1 MSKLI
6 GKTIKLKNFYFLFF
20 VLELMQRRS
29 HSYEPGNIL
38 IDGGNIPLV
47 DLYPTIIIDE
57 SGTTI

>member
-6 GKTIKLKNFYFLFF
+6 GKIIKLKNFYFLFF

-38 IDGGNIPLV
+38 IDDGNIPLV

-57 SGTTI
+57 SGTMI